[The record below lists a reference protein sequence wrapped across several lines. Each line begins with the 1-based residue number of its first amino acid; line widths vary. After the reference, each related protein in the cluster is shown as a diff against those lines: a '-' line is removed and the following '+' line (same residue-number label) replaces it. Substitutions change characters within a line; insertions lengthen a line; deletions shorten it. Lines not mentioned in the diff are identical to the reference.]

1 MTQEYNHE
9 LGALRSNI
17 TLTLHSQYATKMW
30 LGRPIVREGD
40 KIIKPQILSMPACLS
55 ILSQIQKDAS
65 NDDPYADWYL
75 INFEDKV
82 LQYTAEMKKL
92 VSDLVDIYAD
102 NIPEGIDISR
112 CANISPV
119 TYPIYVNSQLGYKLI
134 YLLSEFDMLARS
146 VMTASHIAIMTK
158 DQAREWLETG
168 AGLIRKCFGVV
179 DNYKNSGITR
189 QDVRDNN
196 VRYQEAIK
204 RLRFELP
211 TDILSGEKRA
221 MFAPNIKNQQAG
233 SELDD
238 VTSDSEVME

>member
-1 MTQEYNHE
+1 
-9 LGALRSNI
+9 
-17 TLTLHSQYATKMW
+17 
-30 LGRPIVREGD
+30 
-40 KIIKPQILSMPACLS
+40 
-55 ILSQIQKDAS
+55 
-65 NDDPYADWYL
+65 
-75 INFEDKV
+75 
-82 LQYTAEMKKL
+82 
-92 VSDLVDIYAD
+92 
-102 NIPEGIDISR
+102 
-112 CANISPV
+112 
-119 TYPIYVNSQLGYKLI
+119 
-134 YLLSEFDMLARS
+134 
-146 VMTASHIAIMTK
+146 
-158 DQAREWLETG
+158 

-189 QDVRDNN
+189 QDARDNN